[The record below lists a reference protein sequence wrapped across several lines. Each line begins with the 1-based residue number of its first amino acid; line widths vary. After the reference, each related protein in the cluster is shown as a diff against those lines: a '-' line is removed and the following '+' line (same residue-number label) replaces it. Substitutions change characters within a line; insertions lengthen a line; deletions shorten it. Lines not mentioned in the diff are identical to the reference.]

1 MKQHETVKKPK
12 CLSDSTFFKTVVSQ
26 DSLYQIHTEETYR
39 GNGTEGLQS
48 ASLIPSLPRRNS
60 LFPLFTQTKA

>member
-48 ASLIPSLPRRNS
+48 ASLIPSLPR
-60 LFPLFTQTKA
+60 